1 MPKPK
6 NNKLITIILLSAILV
21 SGALV
26 YAGYNFAN
34 GNISDDMLEAAINN
48 YVEEQ
53 QEVARKAQEEASKPR
68 QITQEDVSDDDA
80 FLGDKDA
87 PVTIVEFS
95 EYQCPYCERHVRET
109 VPQIMEKYVDTGKVK
124 YVFRDFPLEFHPNA
138 IPAALAAECAGDEGN
153 DKYFEMH
160 DKIFENQADL
170 SEEKFKELA
179 KEIGL
184 DMDQFNNC
192 FENETHKK
200 EIEKDIADGKALGIT
215 GTPGFIIN
223 GWGLTGAQPFSEF
236 EKLIEQELNK

>member
-153 DKYFEMH
+153 VSS
-160 DKIFENQADL
+160 A
-170 SEEKFKELA
+170 
-179 KEIGL
+179 
-184 DMDQFNNC
+184 
-192 FENETHKK
+192 ET
-200 EIEKDIADGKALGIT
+200 A
-215 GTPGFIIN
+215 
-223 GWGLTGAQPFSEF
+223 GASS
-236 EKLIEQELNK
+236 